1 MAVVGFRL
9 TYYEDAVTDIKCLVN
24 EDSHVF
30 VIRFHLPHSIP
41 TIRSSL
47 SFSPTRD
54 AGRRHWVSSSTRIR
68 TISTSSSHSIPFTLP
83 STASNKAGAYLQIS
97 PATPT
102 EPRGITR
109 FMAVRRRCI
118 LESSEKPW
126 SRLCLHLLI
135 YLFQVLFQ
143 YILRLLLNLLHLF
156 TMSSFNYCCSSTST
170 VFPPLLSLLPLILLP
185 PPPTWTP
192 LPSRPPPPGLPL
204 PQAVSRQRNTQIQT
218 DKQTFIS
225 ICCE

>member
-30 VIRFHLPHSIP
+30 VIRFHLPHSIA
-41 TIRSSL
+41 TTRSSL

-83 STASNKAGAYLQIS
+83 SIASNKAGAYLQIS

-102 EPRGITR
+102 EPRGRPITR
-109 FMAVRRRCI
+109 FIAVRRRCI
-118 LESSEKPW
+118 LESSKK
-126 SRLCLHLLI
+126 
-135 YLFQVLFQ
+135 
-143 YILRLLLNLLHLF
+143 ILK
-156 TMSSFNYCCSSTST
+156 SS
-170 VFPPLLSLLPLILLP
+170 LP
-185 PPPTWTP
+185 PPPN
-192 LPSRPPPPGLPL
+192 LPL
-204 PQAVSRQRNTQIQT
+204 PIRS
-218 DKQTFIS
+218 
-225 ICCE
+225 EEH